1 MNKQIT
7 IQCLGAED
15 EITQILCYDT
25 VCAAIF
31 LRILLAGK
39 EEQSTSIKSI
49 SKSIGIESLSV
60 VKRRLDWLESNG
72 VIFSS
77 NETNNWEE
85 NRYEINYVSRLFIR
99 QSNERNIEQGK
110 VQNQTTE
117 KFDVH
122 NDLNNSESKLLKDL
136 IALGQDQGY
145 ITLDEISN
153 HLGDEPITSEQMEKI
168 FITFSELEIDI
179 LESPPEDKF
188 NKKEFDKKHKVDL
201 INRQDYQ
208 NVGLLSQ
215 SEDNI
220 LERDLYRKDLEDNE
234 RRIELEQ
241 NFKKEEELKDLFS
254 RCGLT
259 PIEEKVLRMRFGLDE
274 VKDHTLEEVGQD
286 FDVTRER
293 IRQIEAKAL
302 RKLRHPSRAKLL
314 KKFYESI

>member
-15 EITQILCYDT
+15 EITQILCNDT
-25 VCAAIF
+25 VSAAIF

-49 SKSIGIESLSV
+49 CEAIGIESLSV

-85 NRYEINYVSRLFIR
+85 NKYEINSESRLFR
-99 QSNERNIEQGK
+99 KQSNERNLEQGK
-110 VQNQTTE
+110 VQNQTTD

-136 IALGQDQGY
+136 IALGQEQGY
-145 ITLDEISN
+145 ITLYEISN

-179 LESPPEDKF
+179 LESPPEEEF
-188 NKKEFDKKHKVDL
+188 NKKEFDKEHKVDL
-201 INRQDYQ
+201 TDHQDYQ
-208 NVGLLSQ
+208 NVGLLGEL
-215 SEDNI
+215 EDNI
-220 LERDLYRKDLEDNE
+220 LERVLYRKDLENNE

-241 NFKKEEELKDLFS
+241 NFKKEEELRDLF
-254 RCGLT
+254 RGCGLT
-259 PIEEKVLRMRFGLDE
+259 SREEKVLRMRFGLDK
-274 VKDHTLEEVGQD
+274 VTDRTLEKVGQD

-293 IRQIEAKAL
+293 VRQIEAKAL
-302 RKLRHPSRAKLL
+302 RKLMHPSRTKLL
-314 KKFYESI
+314 KKLYESI